1 MGKASSVVHDNTS
14 EWTRREKDRQRGRE
28 VKEPERREREMM
40 MRAMYCNTVNATI
53 SSIF

>member
-1 MGKASSVVHDNTS
+1 MDK
-14 EWTRREKDRQRGRE
+14 TRERQAERERGQGAGE
-28 VKEPERREREMM
+28 EREREM